1 MPDIIVVL
9 ADEYAADSPQW
20 IATVL
25 RAVRAVA
32 RALEDDA
39 LHGPWSFGTTL
50 GVVPVGFFHDMTPTG
65 REETRVE
72 VTIPA
77 RYLTEDG
84 DGL

>member
-9 ADEYAADSPQW
+9 ADECADDSPQW

-25 RAVRAVA
+25 RAVA

-50 GVVPVGFFHDMTPTG
+50 GMVPVGFSHDLTPTG
-65 REETRVE
+65 REETRAE

-77 RYLTEDG
+77 RYLTRG
-84 DGL
+84 G